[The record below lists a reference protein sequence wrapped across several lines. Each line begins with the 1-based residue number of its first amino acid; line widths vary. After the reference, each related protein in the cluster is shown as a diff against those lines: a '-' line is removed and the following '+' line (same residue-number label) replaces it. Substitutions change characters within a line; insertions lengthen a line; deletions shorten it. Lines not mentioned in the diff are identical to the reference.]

1 METEK
6 KRILF
11 LCTGNAARSQMAE
24 ALARI
29 DYGDVVEPVSAGSR
43 PAGFVH
49 ELAVLAIAEL
59 GVSIEEAESKPAEDY
74 SAEKLDLVVTVCD
87 SAAADCPTWPGARHI
102 VNWSIADPSFV
113 RGTESE
119 RLDAFR
125 TTRDELRRRIDGLME
140 ALRRSVPRRTD
151 AELLAEGARILEA
164 TMADHGFRFGG
175 VSEEKVG
182 HRVAARGR
190 FSRRG
195 RALDLEV
202 RSGVAIAAYVARER
216 LLLHPDYMAGLGA
229 TAAMRYPG
237 LSSDPLDAFRRLRA
251 DLVRFVRPFL
261 AGRGMREFEKI
272 ADAHGAS
279 NGPAK
284 TA

>member
-125 TTRDELRRRIDGLME
+125 TTRDELRRRIDGLIE

-251 DLVRFVRPFL
+251 DLVRFARPFL